1 MEKKVI
7 RKTKNIVITGAESSG
22 KTTLFKELKSL
33 TGFSFLPEIS
43 RSYINQINR
52 PYDYNDILEI
62 AKLYEK
68 ELEIASKNELSII
81 SDTDLLTLLI
91 WCEYKYD
98 KCHSF
103 IKESLTKNPPDFY
116 LLCSPNIPWEFDSQR
131 ENPNNRVELFN
142 IYLKKIMELGID
154 FEIIEGD
161 QYKRLN
167 QAKKILQNLQF

>member
-33 TGFSFLPEIS
+33 TGFSFLPEFS
-43 RSYINQINR
+43 RIYINQINR

-62 AKLYEK
+62 AKLYDK
-68 ELEIASKNELSII
+68 EFEIASKNELSII

-131 ENPNNRVELFN
+131 ENPNNRVELFY

-154 FEIIEGD
+154 FEIIEGNSS
-161 QYKRLN
+161 KRLIQTKN
-167 QAKKILQNLQF
+167 ILQNIHL

>member
-7 RKTKNIVITGAESSG
+7 RKTKNIVITGSESSG

-33 TGFSFLPEIS
+33 TGFSFLPEFS
-43 RSYINQINR
+43 RIYINQINR

-62 AKLYEK
+62 AKFYEK

-154 FEIIEGD
+154 FEIIEGNSS
-161 QYKRLN
+161 KRLIQTKN
-167 QAKKILQNLQF
+167 ILQNIHL

>member
-7 RKTKNIVITGAESSG
+7 RKTKNIVITGSESSG

-33 TGFSFLPEIS
+33 TGFSFLPEFS
-43 RSYINQINR
+43 RIYINQINR

-62 AKLYEK
+62 AKFYEK

-154 FEIIEGD
+154 FEIIEGNRS
-161 QYKRLN
+161 KRLIQTKN
-167 QAKKILQNLQF
+167 ILQNIYL

>member
-7 RKTKNIVITGAESSG
+7 RKTKNIVITGSESSG

-33 TGFSFLPEIS
+33 TGFSFLPEFS

-131 ENPNNRVELFN
+131 ENPNNRVELFD
-142 IYLKKIMELGID
+142 IYLKKINELGID
-154 FEIIEGD
+154 FEIIEGNNS
-161 QYKRLN
+161 KRLI
-167 QAKKILQNLQF
+167 QAKNILQNIHL

>member
-7 RKTKNIVITGAESSG
+7 RKTKNIVITGSESSG

-33 TGFSFLPEIS
+33 TGFSFLPEFS

-142 IYLKKIMELGID
+142 IHLKKIIELGID
-154 FEIIEGD
+154 FEIIEGNSS
-161 QYKRLN
+161 KRLIQTKN
-167 QAKKILQNLQF
+167 ILQNIHL

>member
-7 RKTKNIVITGAESSG
+7 RKTKNIVITGSESSG

-33 TGFSFLPEIS
+33 TGFSFLPEFS

-142 IYLKKIMELGID
+142 IHLKKIMELGID
-154 FEIIEGD
+154 FEIIEGNSS
-161 QYKRLN
+161 KRLIQTKN
-167 QAKKILQNLQF
+167 ILQNIHF

>member
-33 TGFSFLPEIS
+33 TGFSFLPEFS

-52 PYDYNDILEI
+52 PYYYNDILEI

-142 IYLKKIMELGID
+142 IHLKKIMELGID
-154 FEIIEGD
+154 FEIIEGNSS
-161 QYKRLN
+161 KRLIQTKN
-167 QAKKILQNLQF
+167 ILQNIHL

>member
-33 TGFSFLPEIS
+33 TGFSFLPEFS
-43 RSYINQINR
+43 RSYINQNNR
-52 PYDYNDILEI
+52 PYEYNDILEI

-98 KCHSF
+98 KYHSF

-154 FEIIEGD
+154 FEIIEGNSS
-161 QYKRLN
+161 KRLIQTKN
-167 QAKKILQNLQF
+167 ILQNIHL

>member
-7 RKTKNIVITGAESSG
+7 RKTKNIVITGSESSG

-33 TGFSFLPEIS
+33 TGFSFLPEFS

-52 PYDYNDILEI
+52 PYYYNDILEI

-103 IKESLTKNPPDFY
+103 IKESLTKNPPDLY
-116 LLCSPNIPWEFDSQR
+116 LVCSPNIPWEYDPQR
-131 ENPNNRVELFN
+131 ENPNNRVELFY

-154 FEIIEGD
+154 FEIIEGNSS
-161 QYKRLN
+161 KRLIQTKN
-167 QAKKILQNLQF
+167 ILQNIHF

>member
-33 TGFSFLPEIS
+33 TGFSFLPEFS

-52 PYDYNDILEI
+52 PYEHNDILEI

-161 QYKRLN
+161 LYKRLN
-167 QAKKILQNLQF
+167 EAKKILQNLQF

>member
-7 RKTKNIVITGAESSG
+7 RKTKNIVITGSESSG

-33 TGFSFLPEIS
+33 TGFSFLPEFS

-142 IYLKKIMELGID
+142 IHLKKIMELGID
-154 FEIIEGD
+154 FEIIEGNSS
-161 QYKRLN
+161 KRLIQTKN
-167 QAKKILQNLQF
+167 ILQNIHL

>member
-7 RKTKNIVITGAESSG
+7 RKTKNIVITGSESSG

-33 TGFSFLPEIS
+33 TGFSFLPEFS

-131 ENPNNRVELFN
+131 ENPNNRVELFY

-154 FEIIEGD
+154 FEIIEGNSS
-161 QYKRLN
+161 KRLIQTKN
-167 QAKKILQNLQF
+167 ILQNIHL

>member
-33 TGFSFLPEIS
+33 TGFSFLPEFS

-142 IYLKKIMELGID
+142 IYQKKINELGID
-154 FEIIEGD
+154 FEIIEGNSS
-161 QYKRLN
+161 KRLIQTKN
-167 QAKKILQNLQF
+167 ILQNIHL

>member
-22 KTTLFKELKSL
+22 KTTLFKDLKSL
-33 TGFSFLPEIS
+33 TGFRFLPEFS
-43 RSYINQINR
+43 RIYINQINR

-68 ELEIASKNELSII
+68 ELEIASKNKLSII
-81 SDTDLLTLLI
+81 LDTDLLTLLI

-161 QYKRLN
+161 LYKRLN

>member
-7 RKTKNIVITGAESSG
+7 RKTKNIVIAGAESSG

-33 TGFSFLPEIS
+33 TGFSFLPEFS

-154 FEIIEGD
+154 FEIIEGNSS
-161 QYKRLN
+161 KRLIQTKN
-167 QAKKILQNLQF
+167 ILQNIHL

>member
-7 RKTKNIVITGAESSG
+7 RKTKNIVITGSESSG

-33 TGFSFLPEIS
+33 TGFSFLPEFS

-52 PYDYNDILEI
+52 PYYYNDI
-62 AKLYEK
+62 
-68 ELEIASKNELSII
+68 LEIASKNELSII

-131 ENPNNRVELFN
+131 ENPNNRVELFY

-154 FEIIEGD
+154 FEIIEGNSS
-161 QYKRLN
+161 KRLIQTKN
-167 QAKKILQNLQF
+167 ILQNIHF

>member
-7 RKTKNIVITGAESSG
+7 RKTKNIVITGSESSG

-33 TGFSFLPEIS
+33 TGFSFLPEFS

-52 PYDYNDILEI
+52 PYNYNDILEI

-91 WCEYKYD
+91 WCEYKYN

-103 IKESLTKNPPDFY
+103 IKESLTKNPPDLY
-116 LLCSPNIPWEFDSQR
+116 LVCSPNIPWEFDSQR
-131 ENPNNRVELFN
+131 ENPNDRSKLFN
-142 IYLKKIMELGID
+142 IHLKKIKELGID
-154 FEIIEGD
+154 FEIIEGNSS
-161 QYKRLN
+161 KRLIQTKN
-167 QAKKILQNLQF
+167 ILQNIHL

>member
-33 TGFSFLPEIS
+33 TGFSFLPEFS

-142 IYLKKIMELGID
+142 IHLKKIMELGID
-154 FEIIEGD
+154 FEIIEGNSS
-161 QYKRLN
+161 KRLIQTKN
-167 QAKKILQNLQF
+167 ILQNIHF

>member
-7 RKTKNIVITGAESSG
+7 RKTKNIVITGSESSG

-33 TGFSFLPEIS
+33 TGFSFLPEFS

-131 ENPNNRVELFN
+131 ENPNNRVELFY

-154 FEIIEGD
+154 FEIIEGNSS
-161 QYKRLN
+161 KRLIQTKN
-167 QAKKILQNLQF
+167 ILQNIHF

>member
-33 TGFSFLPEIS
+33 TGFSFLPEFS

-131 ENPNNRVELFN
+131 ENPNNRVKLFN

-154 FEIIEGD
+154 FEIIEGNSS
-161 QYKRLN
+161 KRLIQTKN
-167 QAKKILQNLQF
+167 ILQNIHL

>member
-7 RKTKNIVITGAESSG
+7 RKTKNIVITGSESSG

-33 TGFSFLPEIS
+33 TGFSFLPEFS

-154 FEIIEGD
+154 FEIIEGNSS
-161 QYKRLN
+161 KRLIQTKN
-167 QAKKILQNLQF
+167 ILQNIHL